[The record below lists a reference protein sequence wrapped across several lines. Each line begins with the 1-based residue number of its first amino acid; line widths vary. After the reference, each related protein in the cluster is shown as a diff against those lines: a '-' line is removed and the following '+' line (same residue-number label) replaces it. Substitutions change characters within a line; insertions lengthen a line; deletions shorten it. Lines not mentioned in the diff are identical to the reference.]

1 MPNLRS
7 KAERENDRAN
17 DSPTAI
23 RGQSLQ
29 RIHAFRASLRR
40 FERSHAEPIPI
51 QWSKIMAEHSEAIST
66 LNTLI
71 ATTIDSVTGYEDS
84 AKNID
89 NERFREIFRQRA
101 SERQEVVQQLREE
114 VRRLGGN
121 PEDDGSFLGKA
132 HQRFED
138 LKAAITGRDEKAIIN
153 EVERGEDY
161 LKEKWQAALQSGNLH
176 GETHD
181 LVERLY
187 QSVKSGHDQISQLKH
202 GMETPSQA

>member
-1 MPNLRS
+1 
-7 KAERENDRAN
+7 
-17 DSPTAI
+17 
-23 RGQSLQ
+23 
-29 RIHAFRASLRR
+29 
-40 FERSHAEPIPI
+40 
-51 QWSKIMAEHSEAIST
+51 MAEHSEAIST

-101 SERQEVVQQLREE
+101 SERREVVQQLREE

>member
-121 PEDDGSFLGKA
+121 PEDDGSFMGKA

-138 LKAAITGRDEKAIIN
+138 MKSAIMGGDDKAIIN
-153 EVERGEDY
+153 EVERGEHY
-161 LKEKWQAALQSGNLH
+161 LKEKFETALNSDRLSG
-176 GETHD
+176 ESRSV
-181 LVERLY
+181 VEGCY
-187 QSVKSGHDQISQLKH
+187 QSVREGHDQMSQLKH
-202 GMETPSQA
+202 GMETHA

>member
-1 MPNLRS
+1 
-7 KAERENDRAN
+7 
-17 DSPTAI
+17 
-23 RGQSLQ
+23 
-29 RIHAFRASLRR
+29 
-40 FERSHAEPIPI
+40 
-51 QWSKIMAEHSEAIST
+51 MADHSDTIST

-71 ATTIDSVTGYEDS
+71 ATTIDSITGYEDS
-84 AKNID
+84 AQNID

-101 SERQEVVQQLREE
+101 NERQQVVESLRSE

-138 LKAAITGRDEKAIIN
+138 LKAAVTGRDEKAIIN

-161 LKEKWQAALQSGNLH
+161 LKDKFETALDGDTLTGDSRAV
-176 GETHD
+176 
-181 LVERLY
+181 VERCY
-187 QSVKSGHDQISQLKH
+187 QSVRSGHDQMSQLKH